1 VSKYII
7 KEGEAPSNNGYPCK
21 CWLGK

>member
-1 VSKYII
+1 VPKYII